1 VSGFQGIALTAVAVL
16 AALSFYSGWR
26 GRSSRHTSGLWLAV
40 WSGAALAIA
49 WPDLTQQVAR
59 SLGIQRGADFVFYC
73 AVLAMLGGFFVV
85 SLRLRQ
91 LSRETT
97 LLVRH
102 LALREAAPAPERPD
116 LDADLESDAWDP
128 SG

>member
-1 VSGFQGIALTAVAVL
+1 MSGFQGIALAALTVL
-16 AALSFYSGWR
+16 AALSLYSGWR
-26 GRSSRHTSGLWLAV
+26 GRSSRPASALWLAV

-49 WPDLTQQVAR
+49 WPDLTQHVAR
-59 SLGIQRGADFVFYC
+59 SLGIQRGADLVFYC

-102 LALREAAPAPERPD
+102 LALREAAPAPEPLD

>member
-1 VSGFQGIALTAVAVL
+1 MSGFQQIALPAVAIL
-16 AALSFYSGWR
+16 AALSLYGAWR
-26 GRSSRHTSGLWLAV
+26 GHGGRSASALWLAV
-40 WSGAALAIA
+40 WSAAALAIA
-49 WPDLTQQVAR
+49 WPDLTQRVAR
-59 SLGIQRGADFVFYC
+59 SLGIQRGADLVFYC

-102 LALREAAPAPERPD
+102 LALRDAATAPEGPD
-116 LDADLESDAWDP
+116 PDADLDSDARDP

>member
-1 VSGFQGIALTAVAVL
+1 VSGFQEIALPALALL
-16 AALSFYSGWR
+16 AALSLHGAWR
-26 GRSSRHTSGLWLAV
+26 GRSGRRAAALWLVV
-40 WSGAALAIA
+40 WSGAAVAIA
-49 WPDLTQQVAR
+49 WPDLTQRVAR
-59 SLGIQRGADFVFYC
+59 ALGIQRGADLVFYC

-102 LALREAAPAPERPD
+102 LALREAEPATEGFDP
-116 LDADLESDAWDP
+116 DADPDADAWDP
-128 SG
+128 RG

>member
-1 VSGFQGIALTAVAVL
+1 MSGFQHIALPALAVL
-16 AALSFYSGWR
+16 AALSLHSAWR
-26 GRSSRHTSGLWLAV
+26 GRGSRSASALWLAV

-49 WPDLTQQVAR
+49 WPDLTQQVAH
-59 SLGIQRGADFVFYC
+59 SLGVRRGADLVFYC
-73 AVLAMLGGFFVV
+73 AVLVMLGGFFVV

-102 LALREAAPAPERPD
+102 LALREAAPAPERLD
-116 LDADLESDAWDP
+116 LDAELESDAWDP

>member
-1 VSGFQGIALTAVAVL
+1 VSGFQGIALSAVAVL
-16 AALSFYSGWR
+16 TALSFYSGWR
-26 GRSSRHTSGLWLAV
+26 RRSSRRASGLWLVV

-59 SLGIQRGADFVFYC
+59 SLGIQRGADLVFYC

-102 LALREAAPAPERPD
+102 LALREAAPAPEGPD